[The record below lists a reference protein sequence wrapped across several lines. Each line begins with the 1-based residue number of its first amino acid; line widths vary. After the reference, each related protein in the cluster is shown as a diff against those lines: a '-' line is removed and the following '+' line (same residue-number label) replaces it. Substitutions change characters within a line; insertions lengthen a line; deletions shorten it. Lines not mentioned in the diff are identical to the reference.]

1 MKKGFLHYA
10 TNDVYSVKSTVVE
23 IPHFLPD
30 FVSQAGVRKDKWS
43 QEVGMWNKGGCAALV
58 PHPSFLPMPVIPIGA
73 SRNEE
78 SLKLK
83 TNTKK

>member
-10 TNDVYSVKSTVVE
+10 TNDVYSVKSTVIE
-23 IPHFLPD
+23 IPHY
-30 FVSQAGVRKDKWS
+30 VRKDKWS
-43 QEVGMWNKGGCAALV
+43 QEAGMWNKGGTAALV

-83 TNTKK
+83 KNTKK